1 MSQINIY
8 IYTHITNDSIRT
20 KLIKK
25 PASFAQLL
33 LSFAPPFFAFPL
45 QSDVSP
51 EGA

>member
-1 MSQINIY
+1 MIVSQA
-8 IYTHITNDSIRT
+8 
-20 KLIKK
+20 KFIKK

-33 LSFAPPFFAFPL
+33 LSFAPPFSAFPL